1 MKLKSLLY
9 PAIAVASCN
18 VSLVSAD
25 SFVADN
31 DDTIMVEATA
41 EERLKEQPGVSVIT
55 RDNIRKK
62 PPVNDVSELVRT
74 MPGVNLTG
82 NSATGSRGNNR
93 QIDIRGM
100 GPENTLIM
108 IDGIPVNSRSSVRYS
123 WRGERDTRGD
133 SNWVP
138 AEQIERI
145 EVIRGPAAARYGSG
159 ASGGV
164 VNIITKRPTNNWHG
178 SLSAYANQ
186 PQSRAEGD
194 TRRTGFSLSGPL
206 AEDTLSMRL
215 YGNANRTEAD
225 SWNIN
230 APTGRTKAAGRE
242 GVNNRD
248 IDGVLSWDVSPEQIV
263 DIDAGYS
270 RQGNIYAGDTQNN
283 LPNATIKDL
292 AQAGAETN
300 RLYRQHYGITHN
312 GIWGWGQ
319 SRLGLS
325 YQKTNNTRMKEGL
338 AGGGEGRITGDR
350 KFITGRLST
359 YRLFS
364 EVHIPADLHTLTFGS
379 EWSRDELDD
388 PAAMELAI
396 RNGFR
401 GMSPDAIKRSR
412 LNTSE
417 ISSLFVEDYI
427 EPIPGTSV
435 IPGVRYDYLARH
447 GGNLSPSL
455 NMSQEVNDFIRIKAG
470 IARAYKAPNLYQ
482 SNEGYL
488 LYSKGNGCPKDLSS
502 GGCYLVGNS
511 ALKPEISVN
520 KEAGIEF
527 SWHDSLAGIT
537 WFRNDYKNK
546 IISGDRIAGKTSS
559 GISLLQWQNGGE
571 ALIEGIEASLSVP
584 VIKNT
589 LRWKSNATYM
599 MNSVVKK
606 TGNPLSVIP
615 EYTLNHTLGWA
626 ATGSLSADMSWTMY
640 GRQKPRTH
648 PETRSESQGK
658 GFSGKTSGAYSIV
671 GLNVNYD
678 ATKNVQLN
686 AGVSNVL
693 DKRLYRS
700 GIGAS
705 TYNEPGRAFHAGVTL
720 LF

>member
-1 MKLKSLLY
+1 MKLKSILY

-18 VSLVSAD
+18 GSLVFAEIFD
-25 SFVADN
+25 ADN
-31 DDTIMVEATA
+31 NDTILVEATA
-41 EERLKEQPGVSVIT
+41 EDRLKQQPGVSVIT
-55 RDNIRKK
+55 RDDIRKK

-100 GPENTLIM
+100 GPENTMIM
-108 IDGIPVNSRSSVRYS
+108 IDGIPANSRSSVRYS

-138 AEQIERI
+138 AEQIDRI

-164 VNIITKRPTNNWHG
+164 VNIITKRPTYNWHG

-186 PQSRAEGD
+186 PQRHAEGD
-194 TRRTGFSLSGPL
+194 TRRINFSLSGPL
-206 AEDTLSMRL
+206 TEDKLSIRL

-230 APTGRTKAAGRE
+230 APSARTKAAGRE

-248 IDGVLSWDVSPEQIV
+248 IDSVLSWNVDPVQIV
-263 DIDAGYS
+263 NIDAGYS

-283 LPNATIKDL
+283 IPDATIRDL

-312 GIWGWGQ
+312 GFWDWGQ
-319 SRLGLS
+319 SRFGLN

-364 EVHIPADLHTLTFGS
+364 EVHIPADFHTLSVGA
-379 EWSRDELDD
+379 EWNRDELDD
-388 PAAMELAI
+388 PAATELAI
-396 RNGFR
+396 KHGFR
-401 GMSPDAIKRSR
+401 SMSSGTNKRSR

-417 ISSLFVEDYI
+417 ISSLFVEDNI
-427 EPIPGTSV
+427 EPSPGTSV
-435 IPGVRYDYLARH
+435 IPGIRYDYLARR

-455 NMSQEVNDFIRIKAG
+455 NVSQEVNDFIRIKAG

-488 LYSKGNGCPKDLSS
+488 LYSKGNGCPKDLPS
-502 GGCYLVGNS
+502 GGCYLVGNAS
-511 ALKPEISVN
+511 LKPEISVN
-520 KEAGIEF
+520 KEAGLEF
-527 SWHDSLAGIT
+527 SWQGHVAGIT
-537 WFRNDYKNK
+537 WFRNDFKNK
-546 IISGDRIAGKTSS
+546 IVSGDRITGRSTSGAS
-559 GISLLQWQNGGE
+559 ILQWQNGGK
-571 ALIEGIEASLSVP
+571 ALVEGIEASLSVP
-584 VIKNT
+584 VIKDA

-615 EYTLNHTLGWA
+615 EYTFNHTLGWA
-626 ATGSLSADMSWTMY
+626 ITEALSADVNWTMF
-640 GRQKPRTH
+640 GRQKPRTQ
-648 PETRSESQGK
+648 PETRSESQRNM
-658 GFSGKTSGAYSIV
+658 FSGKTSGAYSIV

-678 ATKNVQLN
+678 AGKNVQLN
-686 AGVSNVL
+686 AGVSNMF

-700 GIGAS
+700 GKGAS
-705 TYNEPGRAFHAGVTL
+705 TYNEPGREFHTGVTL